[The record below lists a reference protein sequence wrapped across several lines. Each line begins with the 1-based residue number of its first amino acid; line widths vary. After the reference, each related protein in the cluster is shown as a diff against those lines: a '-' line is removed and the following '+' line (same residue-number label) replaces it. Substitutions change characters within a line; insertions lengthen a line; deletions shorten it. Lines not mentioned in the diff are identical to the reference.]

1 MNVKSTGT
9 APLGFGTAKRVA
21 LFFDISV
28 ERVRR
33 MAATGAWPAYCVGG
47 RRLFDLDELVRLVKQ
62 PSANDKRIS
71 D

>member
-1 MNVKSTGT
+1 MNAKSTGS
-9 APLGFGTAKRVA
+9 APLGFGTAKKVA

-28 ERVRR
+28 EKVRR
-33 MAATGAWPAYCVGG
+33 MAATGAWPTYCVGG

-62 PSANDKRIS
+62 PTANDKRNG